1 MIETCQTEKAKRDYI
16 LLRKALD
23 HNDQQAYA
31 ELMSLYRDSIY
42 YMLVRMVKNKDDAED
57 LTLMTFGK
65 AFRYLDKY
73 TPKYAFST
81 WLYRIA
87 LNNSIDFLRV
97 KNNMPQYFDEDL
109 YTNSATSIID
119 QSEDNLQRTPEE
131 EVIDKQRLQ
140 LLRAAVSELP
150 DKYRKV
156 IELRYYEDL
165 AYEEI
170 AERMDVS
177 LATVKRVR
185 ASMVEAMRRR
195 AEELGMKTKDR

>member
-1 MIETCQTEKAKRDYI
+1 MIPTTCQTDKAKRDYI

-31 ELMSLYRDSIY
+31 ELMALYRDSIF

-87 LNNSIDFLRV
+87 LNNSIDFLRM
-97 KNNMPQYFDEDL
+97 KNNMPQYFEEDL
-109 YTNSATSIID
+109 YTSNTTSIID
-119 QSEDNLQRTPEE
+119 QSEDNMQRTPEE

-140 LLRAAVSELP
+140 LLRAAVAELP
-150 DKYRKV
+150 EKYRKV

-170 AERMDVS
+170 AERLGLTLS
-177 LATVKRVR
+177 NVKIQIMR
-185 ASMVEAMRRR
+185 AKQMLSELMQPMRNAM
-195 AEELGMKTKDR
+195 

>member
-1 MIETCQTEKAKRDYI
+1 MTNNTCQTEKAKRDYV

-23 HNDQQAYA
+23 NNDQQAYA

-87 LNNSIDFLRV
+87 LNNSIDFLRL
-97 KNNMPQYFDEDL
+97 KNNMPQYFEEDL
-109 YTNSATSIID
+109 YTSSTTSIID

-170 AERMDVS
+170 AERLGLTLS
-177 LATVKRVR
+177 NVKIQIMR
-185 ASMVEAMRRR
+185 AKQMLSQLMQPMRNAM
-195 AEELGMKTKDR
+195 

>member
-1 MIETCQTEKAKRDYI
+1 MNTTNTCQTEKAKRDYV

-31 ELMSLYRDSIY
+31 ELMRLYRDSIY

-97 KNNMPQYFDEDL
+97 KNNMPQYFEEDL
-109 YTNSATSIID
+109 YTSSTTSIID
-119 QSEDNLQRTPEE
+119 KSEDNLQRTPEE
-131 EVIDKQRLQ
+131 EIIDKQRLQ

-150 DKYRKV
+150 DRYRRV

-170 AERMDVS
+170 AERLS
-177 LATVKRVR
+177 LTLSNVKIQIMR
-185 ASMVEAMRRR
+185 AKQMLAELMKPMRNAM
-195 AEELGMKTKDR
+195 

>member
-1 MIETCQTEKAKRDYI
+1 MINTCQTEKAKRDYV

-31 ELMSLYRDSIY
+31 ELMRLYRDSIY
-42 YMLVRMVKNKDDAED
+42 FMLMRMVKNKDDAED

-73 TPKYAFST
+73 TPQYAFST

-97 KNNMPQYFDEDL
+97 KNNMPQYFEEDL
-109 YTNSATSIID
+109 YTSSTTSIID
-119 QSEDNLQRTPEE
+119 QSEDNLQRTPED

-170 AERMDVS
+170 SERLGLTLS
-177 LATVKRVR
+177 NVKIQIMR
-185 ASMVEAMRRR
+185 AKQMLSDMMRPMQHAM
-195 AEELGMKTKDR
+195 

>member
-1 MIETCQTEKAKRDYI
+1 MISTCQTEKARRDYV

-42 YMLVRMVKNKDDAED
+42 YMLIRMVKNKDDAED

-81 WLYRIA
+81 WLYR
-87 LNNSIDFLRV
+87 LRV
-97 KNNMPQYFDEDL
+97 KNNMPQYFEEDL
-109 YTNSATSIID
+109 YTTSTTSIID
-119 QSEDNLQRTPEE
+119 QSEDNLQRTPEDE
-131 EVIDKQRLQ
+131 IIDKQRLQ
-140 LLRAAVSELP
+140 MLRAAVSELP
-150 DKYRKV
+150 EKYRKV

-165 AYEEI
+165 AYEDI
-170 AERMDVS
+170 AERLGLTLS
-177 LATVKRVR
+177 NVKIQIMR
-185 ASMVEAMRRR
+185 AKQMLTQLMQPMRNAM
-195 AEELGMKTKDR
+195 

>member
-1 MIETCQTEKAKRDYI
+1 MINTCQTEKAKRDYV

-23 HNDQQAYA
+23 NNDQQAYA

-42 YMLVRMVKNKDDAED
+42 YMLIRMVKNKDDAED

-87 LNNSIDFLRV
+87 LNNSIDFMRV
-97 KNNMPQYFDEDL
+97 KNNMPQYFEEDL
-109 YTNSATSIID
+109 YTSNTTSMVD

-165 AYEEI
+165 AYEDI
-170 AERMDVS
+170 AERLGLS
-177 LATVKRVR
+177 LSNVKIQIMR
-185 ASMVEAMRRR
+185 AKQMLTQLMQPMRNAM
-195 AEELGMKTKDR
+195 

>member
-1 MIETCQTEKAKRDYI
+1 MTTTTCQTEKAKRDYV

-31 ELMSLYRDSIY
+31 ELMSLYRDSIF

-87 LNNSIDFLRV
+87 LNNSIDFLRL
-97 KNNMPQYFDEDL
+97 KNNMPQYFEEDL
-109 YTNSATSIID
+109 YTSSTTSIID

-150 DKYRKV
+150 DRYRRV

-170 AERMDVS
+170 AERLGLTLS
-177 LATVKRVR
+177 NVKIQIMR
-185 ASMVEAMRRR
+185 AKQMLTQLMQPMRNAM
-195 AEELGMKTKDR
+195 

>member
-1 MIETCQTEKAKRDYI
+1 MMNTCQTEKAKRDYV

-31 ELMSLYRDSIY
+31 ELMRLYRDSIY
-42 YMLVRMVKNKDDAED
+42 YMLKRMVKNKDDAED

-73 TPKYAFST
+73 TPQYAFST

-97 KNNMPQYFDEDL
+97 KNNMPQYFEEDL
-109 YTNSATSIID
+109 YTTNTTSIVD
-119 QSEDNLQRTPEE
+119 QSEDNFQRTPEE

-150 DKYRKV
+150 DRYRKV

-170 AERMDVS
+170 AERLGLTLS
-177 LATVKRVR
+177 NVKIQILR
-185 ASMVEAMRRR
+185 AKQMLSQLMMPMRNAM
-195 AEELGMKTKDR
+195 

>member
-1 MIETCQTEKAKRDYI
+1 MINTCQTEKAKRDYV

-23 HNDQQAYA
+23 NNDQQAYA

-42 YMLVRMVKNKDDAED
+42 YMLIRMVKNKDDAED

-87 LNNSIDFLRV
+87 LNNSIDFMRV
-97 KNNMPQYFDEDL
+97 KNNMPQYFEEDL
-109 YTNSATSIID
+109 YTSNTTSMVD
-119 QSEDNLQRTPEE
+119 QSEDNMQRTPEE

-140 LLRAAVSELP
+140 LLRAAVAELP

-165 AYEEI
+165 AYEDI
-170 AERMDVS
+170 AERLGLTLS
-177 LATVKRVR
+177 NVKIQIMR
-185 ASMVEAMRRR
+185 AKQMLTQLMQPMRNAM
-195 AEELGMKTKDR
+195 

>member
-1 MIETCQTEKAKRDYI
+1 MISTCQTEKARRDYV

-42 YMLVRMVKNKDDAED
+42 YMLIRMVKNKDDAED

-97 KNNMPQYFDEDL
+97 KNNMPQYFEEDL
-109 YTNSATSIID
+109 YTTSTTSIID
-119 QSEDNLQRTPEE
+119 NSEDNLQRTPEDE
-131 EVIDKQRLQ
+131 IIDKQRLQ
-140 LLRAAVSELP
+140 LLRAAVSQLP

-165 AYEEI
+165 AYEDI
-170 AERMDVS
+170 AERLGLTLS
-177 LATVKRVR
+177 NVKIQIMR
-185 ASMVEAMRRR
+185 AKQMLSQLMQPMRNAM
-195 AEELGMKTKDR
+195 

>member
-1 MIETCQTEKAKRDYI
+1 MINTCQTEKAKRDYV

-31 ELMSLYRDSIY
+31 ELMRLYRDSIY
-42 YMLVRMVKNKDDAED
+42 YMLMRMVKNKDDAED

-73 TPKYAFST
+73 TPQYAFST

-97 KNNMPQYFDEDL
+97 KNNMPQYFEDDL
-109 YTNSATSIID
+109 YTTSTTSIID
-119 QSEDNLQRTPEE
+119 QSEDNLQRTPED

-150 DKYRKV
+150 ERYRKV

-170 AERMDVS
+170 AERLGLTLSNVKIQIMRAKNM
-177 LATVKRVR
+177 LAELMQPMRN
-185 ASMVEAMRRR
+185 AM
-195 AEELGMKTKDR
+195 

>member
-1 MIETCQTEKAKRDYI
+1 MINTCQTEKAKRDYV

-31 ELMSLYRDSIY
+31 ELMRLYRDSIY
-42 YMLVRMVKNKDDAED
+42 YMLMRMVKNKDDAED

-73 TPKYAFST
+73 TPQYAFST

-97 KNNMPQYFDEDL
+97 KNNMPQYFEEDL
-109 YTNSATSIID
+109 YTTSTTSIID
-119 QSEDNLQRTPEE
+119 QSEDNLQRTPED

-140 LLRAAVSELP
+140 LLRAAVAELP
-150 DKYRKV
+150 DRYRKV

-170 AERMDVS
+170 AERLGLTLS
-177 LATVKRVR
+177 NVKIQILR
-185 ASMVEAMRRR
+185 AKQMLSQLMMPMRNAM
-195 AEELGMKTKDR
+195 

>member
-1 MIETCQTEKAKRDYI
+1 MTPTTCQTEKAKRDYV

-87 LNNSIDFLRV
+87 LNNSIDFLRL
-97 KNNMPQYFDEDL
+97 KNNMPQYFEEDL
-109 YTNSATSIID
+109 YTSSTTSIID

-170 AERMDVS
+170 AERLGLTLS
-177 LATVKRVR
+177 NVKIQIMR
-185 ASMVEAMRRR
+185 AKQMLSQLMQPMRNAM
-195 AEELGMKTKDR
+195 

>member
-1 MIETCQTEKAKRDYI
+1 MINTCQTEKAKRDYV

-23 HNDQQAYA
+23 NNDQQAYA

-42 YMLVRMVKNKDDAED
+42 YMLIRMVKNKDDAED

-87 LNNSIDFLRV
+87 LNNSIDFMRV
-97 KNNMPQYFDEDL
+97 KNNMPQYFEEDL
-109 YTNSATSIID
+109 YTSNTTSMVD
-119 QSEDNLQRTPEE
+119 QSEDNMQRTPEE

-140 LLRAAVSELP
+140 LLRAAVAELP

-165 AYEEI
+165 AYEDI
-170 AERMDVS
+170 AERLGLS
-177 LATVKRVR
+177 LSNVKIQIMR
-185 ASMVEAMRRR
+185 AKQMLTQLMQPMRNAM
-195 AEELGMKTKDR
+195 

>member
-1 MIETCQTEKAKRDYI
+1 MMNSCQTEKAKRDYA
-16 LLRKALD
+16 LLRRALD
-23 HNDQQAYA
+23 ENDQQAYA

-97 KNNMPQYFDEDL
+97 KNNMPQYFEEDL
-109 YTNSATSIID
+109 YTNSTTSIID

-131 EVIDKQRLQ
+131 EIIDKQRLQ
-140 LLRAAVSELP
+140 LLRAAVAQLP
-150 DKYRKV
+150 EKYRKV

-170 AERMDVS
+170 AERLNLTLS
-177 LATVKRVR
+177 NVKIQILR
-185 ASMVEAMRRR
+185 AKHMLSHLMQPMRNSM
-195 AEELGMKTKDR
+195 

>member
-1 MIETCQTEKAKRDYI
+1 MISTCQTEKARRDYV

-42 YMLVRMVKNKDDAED
+42 YMLIRMVKNKDDAED

-97 KNNMPQYFDEDL
+97 KNNMPQYFEEDL
-109 YTNSATSIID
+109 YTTSTTSIID
-119 QSEDNLQRTPEE
+119 QSEDNLQRTPEDE
-131 EVIDKQRLQ
+131 IIDKQRLQ
-140 LLRAAVSELP
+140 TLRAAVSELP
-150 DKYRKV
+150 EKYRKV

-165 AYEEI
+165 AYEDI
-170 AERMDVS
+170 AERLGLTLS
-177 LATVKRVR
+177 NVKIQIMR
-185 ASMVEAMRRR
+185 AKQMLTQLMQPMRNAM
-195 AEELGMKTKDR
+195 

>member
-1 MIETCQTEKAKRDYI
+1 MNDNTCQTEKAKRDYL
-16 LLRKALD
+16 LLRRALD
-23 HNDQQAYA
+23 ENDQQAYA
-31 ELMSLYRDSIY
+31 ELMSLYRDSIF

-87 LNNSIDFLRV
+87 LNNSIDFLRM
-97 KNNMPQYFDEDL
+97 KNNMPQYFEEDL
-109 YTNSATSIID
+109 YTSNTTSIVD
-119 QSEDNLQRTPEE
+119 QSEDNMQRTPEE
-131 EVIDKQRLQ
+131 EIIDKQRLQ

-150 DKYRKV
+150 EKYRKV

-170 AERMDVS
+170 SERLGLS
-177 LATVKRVR
+177 LSNVKIQIMR
-185 ASMVEAMRRR
+185 AKQMLSELMKPMRNAM
-195 AEELGMKTKDR
+195 

>member
-1 MIETCQTEKAKRDYI
+1 MIETCQTEKAKRDYL

-23 HNDQQAYA
+23 DNDQQAYA

-87 LNNSIDFLRV
+87 LNNSIDFLRM
-97 KNNMPQYFDEDL
+97 KNNMPQYFEEDL
-109 YTNSATSIID
+109 YTSSTTSIID
-119 QSEDNLQRTPEE
+119 QSEDNLQRNPEE
-131 EVIDKQRLQ
+131 EIIDKQRLQ

-150 DKYRKV
+150 ERYRRV

-170 AERMDVS
+170 AERLSELM
-177 LATVKRVR
+177 KPMRN
-185 ASMVEAMRRR
+185 AM
-195 AEELGMKTKDR
+195 

>member
-1 MIETCQTEKAKRDYI
+1 MTNNTCQTEKAKRDYV

-23 HNDQQAYA
+23 NNDQQAYA

-87 LNNSIDFLRV
+87 LNNSIDFLRL
-97 KNNMPQYFDEDL
+97 KNNMPQYFEEDL
-109 YTNSATSIID
+109 YTSSATSIID
-119 QSEDNLQRTPEE
+119 QSEDNLQRTPED

-170 AERMDVS
+170 AERLGLTLS
-177 LATVKRVR
+177 NVKIQIMR
-185 ASMVEAMRRR
+185 AKQMLSQLMQPMRNAM
-195 AEELGMKTKDR
+195 

>member
-1 MIETCQTEKAKRDYI
+1 MNDNTCQTEKAKRDYL
-16 LLRKALD
+16 LLRRALD
-23 HNDQQAYA
+23 ENDQQAYA
-31 ELMSLYRDSIY
+31 ELMSLYRDSIF

-87 LNNSIDFLRV
+87 LNNSIDFLRM
-97 KNNMPQYFDEDL
+97 KNNMPQYFEEDL
-109 YTNSATSIID
+109 YTSNTTSIVD
-119 QSEDNLQRTPEE
+119 QSEDNMQRTPEE
-131 EVIDKQRLQ
+131 EIIDKQRLQ

-150 DKYRKV
+150 EKYRKV

-170 AERMDVS
+170 SERLGLS
-177 LATVKRVR
+177 LSNVKIQIMR
-185 ASMVEAMRRR
+185 AKQMLAQLMQPMRNSM
-195 AEELGMKTKDR
+195 

>member
-1 MIETCQTEKAKRDYI
+1 MISTCQTEKARRDYV

-42 YMLVRMVKNKDDAED
+42 YMLIRMVKNKDDAED

-97 KNNMPQYFDEDL
+97 KNNMPQYFEEDL
-109 YTNSATSIID
+109 YTTSTTSIID
-119 QSEDNLQRTPEE
+119 QSEDNLQRTPEDE
-131 EVIDKQRLQ
+131 IIDKQRLQ
-140 LLRAAVSELP
+140 MLRAAVSELP
-150 DKYRKV
+150 EKYRKV

-165 AYEEI
+165 AYEDI
-170 AERMDVS
+170 AERLGLTLSNVKIQIMRAKQM
-177 LATVKRVR
+177 LAQLMQPMRN
-185 ASMVEAMRRR
+185 SM
-195 AEELGMKTKDR
+195 

>member
-1 MIETCQTEKAKRDYI
+1 MNTNTCQTEKAKRDYV

-31 ELMSLYRDSIY
+31 ELMRLYRDSIY

-97 KNNMPQYFDEDL
+97 KNNMPQYFEEDL
-109 YTNSATSIID
+109 YTSSATSIID
-119 QSEDNLQRTPEE
+119 KSEDNLQRTPEE

-140 LLRAAVSELP
+140 LLRTAVSELP
-150 DKYRKV
+150 DRYRRV

-170 AERMDVS
+170 AERLGLTLSNVKIQIMRAKQM
-177 LATVKRVR
+177 LAELMKPMRN
-185 ASMVEAMRRR
+185 AM
-195 AEELGMKTKDR
+195 

>member
-1 MIETCQTEKAKRDYI
+1 MINTCQTEKAKRDYV

-31 ELMSLYRDSIY
+31 ELMRLYRDSIY
-42 YMLVRMVKNKDDAED
+42 YMLMRMVKNKDDAED

-73 TPKYAFST
+73 TPQYAFST

-97 KNNMPQYFDEDL
+97 KNNMPQYFEEDL
-109 YTNSATSIID
+109 YTNSTTSIID
-119 QSEDNLQRTPEE
+119 QSEDNLQRTPED

-150 DKYRKV
+150 ERYRKV

-170 AERMDVS
+170 AERLGLTLS
-177 LATVKRVR
+177 NVKIQIMR
-185 ASMVEAMRRR
+185 AKNMLSELMMPMRNAM
-195 AEELGMKTKDR
+195 

>member
-1 MIETCQTEKAKRDYI
+1 MNDNTCQTEKAKRDYL
-16 LLRKALD
+16 LLRRALD
-23 HNDQQAYA
+23 ENDQQAYA
-31 ELMSLYRDSIY
+31 ELMSLYRDSIF
-42 YMLVRMVKNKDDAED
+42 YMLMRMVKNKDDAED

-87 LNNSIDFLRV
+87 LNNSIDFLRM
-97 KNNMPQYFDEDL
+97 KNNMPQYFEEDL
-109 YTNSATSIID
+109 YTSNTTSIVD
-119 QSEDNLQRTPEE
+119 QSEDNMQRTPEE
-131 EVIDKQRLQ
+131 EIIDKQRLQ

-150 DKYRKV
+150 EKYRKV

-170 AERMDVS
+170 SERLGLS
-177 LATVKRVR
+177 LSNVKIQIMR
-185 ASMVEAMRRR
+185 AKQMLAQLMQPMRNSM
-195 AEELGMKTKDR
+195 